1 MKTEV
6 TISGLRGA
14 LRAARK
20 AGKSIAFVPT
30 MGNLHDGH
38 ITLVKAAKRRAD
50 IVVASIFVNPTQ
62 FGANEDFT
70 QYPRTLA
77 MDSTLLADAA
87 CDLLFAPDSSEM
99 YPDGRSQSTS
109 VSVSGITENLCGAS
123 RPGHFTGVAT
133 VVSKLFNIVQP
144 DMALF
149 GEKDYQQLAVIR
161 RLTRELCFPVEIIGV
176 PTVRADDGLAL
187 SSRNGFLSA
196 EERKQAPLLFQ
207 TLSNLRTAIMGGQQD
222 YPMLAQAAQAHLA
235 KCGFQPD
242 YLEVLRQD
250 LEKPGPEDKELV
262 ILVAAKLGKTR
273 LIDNLAFERS

>member
-109 VSVSGITENLCGAS
+109 VSVSGITENLCGVS

-207 TLSNLRTAIMGGQQD
+207 TLSNLRTAIIGGQQD

-250 LEKPGPEDKELV
+250 LEKPGPEDRELV

>member
-207 TLSNLRTAIMGGQQD
+207 TLSNLRTAIIGGQQD

-250 LEKPGPEDKELV
+250 LEKPGPEDRELV

>member
-1 MKTEV
+1 MKTET
-6 TISGLRGA
+6 TITGLRSA

-62 FGANEDFT
+62 FGANEDFDT
-70 QYPRTLA
+70 YPRTLA
-77 MDSTLLADAA
+77 ADSAMLADAD
-87 CDLLFAPDSSEM
+87 CDVLFAPDAHEM
-99 YPDGRSQSTS
+99 YPDGRTQLTT
-109 VSVSGITENLCGAS
+109 VCVSGITDILCGAS

-161 RLTRELCFPVEIIGV
+161 CLASELCFPVEVIGV
-176 PTVRADDGLAL
+176 PTVRAEDGLAL
-187 SSRNGFLSA
+187 SSRNGFLTA
-196 EERKQAPLLFQ
+196 TERQQAPMLYQ
-207 TLSNLRTAIMGGQQD
+207 TLSSLHHAIESGQRD
-222 YPMLAQAAQAHLA
+222 YAMLTKAALGHLL
-235 KCGFQPD
+235 KSGFSPD
-242 YLEVLRQD
+242 YLDIRRQD
-250 LEKPGPEDKELV
+250 LAAAGPDDKALV
-262 ILVAAKLGKTR
+262 ILVAAKLGSTR
-273 LIDNLAFERS
+273 LIDNLAFELA